1 MRTITKGYLGCINGT
16 FFSFGRHKDSTR
28 SVSAYRIRLK
38 KWRPMLNKEVL
49 ISTQPKPNAP
59 TPIAVDAN
67 PLKFVD
73 YRPVIYVDH
82 WTDRP
87 YVYYYFYYC

>member
-1 MRTITKGYLGCINGT
+1 MHKMELCSPLVDIRTQQK
-16 FFSFGRHKDSTR
+16 
-28 SVSAYRIRLK
+28 AYRIRLK
-38 KWRPMLNKEVL
+38 EWRPMLNKEVL

-59 TPIAVDAN
+59 TPIAVNAN

-87 YVYYYFYYC
+87 YVYYYYYYC

>member
-59 TPIAVDAN
+59 TQIAVNAN

-87 YVYYYFYYC
+87 YVYYYYYYC